1 MRRLVCLS
9 SLAVLLAGAAAAQQV
24 SITAVSNAGSLDTR
38 FSPGTLVTIFGG
50 AFSGQND
57 ANTVTVGNRPA
68 AVIGLTLPTQMTVQL
83 PTDVPLGPASVVV
96 NVAGDASPPF
106 PIVIQDFAPAFY
118 SLNGRGIFYTS
129 SNVPITEANPAT
141 PGSSVTAYMVGL
153 GPTTPPLA
161 TGVAA
166 TGPTPTLTP
175 PILTIGGKVAAIS
188 YAGYALGLV
197 GVYRVTF
204 TVPPELPAGNQTVNL
219 SIGSR
224 VAIPTTLFTSAGTP
238 GFGSIT
244 NGANFQVKDITHP
257 AAPNSFVSIF
267 ASNIGTLDSTSNLF
281 PATSFQGLSVAF
293 NGKAV
298 PLYFVLP
305 SLGQIN
311 LVLPADL
318 PESGVSTLTITNSV
332 GVSQNIAVS
341 MAPADI
347 GAFRLTDPS
356 NANRKNGAVLFA
368 SKAWRVMPASMAT
381 ALGIG
386 SCDGKAATAICG
398 QPATIGDVIQIYF
411 TGGGKAT
418 PNGIP
423 TGPVLVTGTVAP
435 ADGSVIYKTVETPT
449 VRIGGLNAT
458 VLFSGIAPGNAGLYQ
473 INAVIPI
480 GSQLGDDV
488 PVIVAAGGT
497 QDTVT
502 IAIK

>member
-1 MRRLVCLS
+1 LPGDS
-9 SLAVLLAGAAAAQQV
+9 SP
-24 SITAVSNAGSLDTR
+24 S
-38 FSPGTLVTIFGG
+38 
-50 AFSGQND
+50 
-57 ANTVTVGNRPA
+57 
-68 AVIGLTLPTQMTVQL
+68 
-83 PTDVPLGPASVVV
+83 
-96 NVAGDASPPF
+96 F
-106 PIVIQDFAPAFY
+106 PITIQDYAPAFY
-118 SLNGRGIFYTS
+118 SLNGTGIFYNS
-129 SNVPITEANPAT
+129 SNVPITEANPAA
-141 PGSSVTAYMVGL
+141 PGSSVTAYLVGL
-153 GPTTPPLA
+153 GPTNPQLA

-166 TGPTPTLTP
+166 TGPVPTLTP
-175 PILTIGGKVAAIS
+175 PILTVGGKAATIDYS
-188 YAGYALGLV
+188 GYAQGLL

-204 TVPPELPAGNQTVNL
+204 TVPRELGAGNQTVAL
-219 SIGSR
+219 SIGNR
-224 VAIPTTLFTSAGTP
+224 PAPPTTMFTSAGAP
-238 GFGSIT
+238 GFASLT
-244 NGANFQVKDITHP
+244 NGATFQVRDATHP

-267 ASNIGTLDSTSNLF
+267 ASNIGTIDSPSNLF
-281 PATSFQGLSVAF
+281 PATSYQGLSVML

-318 PESGVSTLTITNSV
+318 PESGVSTLTINNSL
-332 GVSQNIAVS
+332 GASQNIAIT
-341 MAPADI
+341 MAPTDI
-347 GAFRLTDPS
+347 GVFRLSDPS

-368 SKAWRVMPASMAT
+368 GKAWRVMPASMAT

-386 SCDGKAATAICG
+386 SCDGKPITAICG

-435 ADGSVIYKTVETPT
+435 ADGSVLYKTVETPT
-449 VRIGGLNAT
+449 VRIGGLNAQ

-488 PVIVAAGGT
+488 PVIVASGGT
-497 QDTVT
+497 SDTVT